1 MIPTNDWELRTHY
14 AGMAMQALVEKADL
28 DAWSMTPRETA
39 DRISQTSF
47 EIARMMVIVRKEK
60 EKEFNR

>member
-1 MIPTNDWELRTHY
+1 MIPTDEELRAGY

-39 DRISQTSF
+39 YRISQTSF
-47 EIARMMVIVRKEK
+47 EIARMMVIVRKDT
-60 EKEFNR
+60 EKEFAR

>member
-1 MIPTNDWELRTHY
+1 MIPTDEELRAHY

-28 DAWSMTPRETA
+28 DVWSMTTRDTA
-39 DRISQTSF
+39 YRISKTSF
-47 EIARMMVIVRKEK
+47 EIARMMVIVRKET

>member
-1 MIPTNDWELRTHY
+1 MSPTGEELRAHY

-39 DRISQTSF
+39 YRISQTAF
-47 EIARMMVIVRKEK
+47 EIARMMVIVRKDT
-60 EKEFNR
+60 EKEFAR